1 MNEKYHDAPW
11 NLTFSY
17 GRALQ
22 YDTLNTWKGKN
33 ENRKAAQASFL
44 LRAKNNS
51 LATFGR
57 DIEMLEA
64 K

>member
-1 MNEKYHDAPW
+1 
-11 NLTFSY
+11 
-17 GRALQ
+17 
-22 YDTLNTWKGKN
+22 LNTWKGKN